1 VNILGKM
8 RKIRLGNKIRKTLRG
23 SSSGLTLIEVLV
35 ALALFAIIAI
45 AFAGGLGTA
54 SRAVLIGDIRTNA
67 ESLART
73 HMESVKNP
81 NRDYVEAPD
90 VGAAN
95 YTKLADIPESYSV
108 WSVNR
113 DGEIVNGADTDPIIA
128 VPWDSGNNEAA
139 DTDDGLQKI
148 TLVIKH
154 EGIYVITLEGYKV
167 YR

>member
-1 VNILGKM
+1 MKRV
-8 RKIRLGNKIRKTLRG
+8 RLSNKIRKTLRG
-23 SSSGLTLIEVLV
+23 SSRGVTLIEVLV
-35 ALALFAIIAI
+35 ALALFSIIAI

-54 SRAVLIGDIRTNA
+54 SRAVLTGDIRTNA

-81 NRDYVEAPD
+81 NREYVPAPD
-90 VGAAN
+90 GGVAN
-95 YTKLADIPESYSV
+95 YTKLADITESYSV

-113 DGEIVNGADTDPIIA
+113 AGEIVNGDAFDPVIA
-128 VPWDSGNNEAA
+128 IPWNSDLNEAA

-154 EGIYVITLEGYKV
+154 EGTYVITLEGYKLD
-167 YR
+167 R